1 MFPIVVVKRSMP
13 TCFQC
18 ELAHQ
23 KRRSSVVFVYEP
35 FYSSAGSSVLLN
47 LRIRYRINVDF
58 MHVSTSSVMPL
69 ISSAQKILAILNPV
83 LSSLYE
89 RVSCCIQNQCCRYFQ
104 SIQAVT
110 AVKRCAVCSRKTHV
124 SRRCLTSKLLSLGRE
139 PKLEIFLHRP
149 QKISRSMPQP
159 SSSKSN
165 A

>member
-23 KRRSSVVFVYEP
+23 KSRSTVVFVYEP
-35 FYSSAGSSVLLN
+35 FYSSTRCSVLFH
-47 LRIRYRINVDF
+47 LR
-58 MHVSTSSVMPL
+58 
-69 ISSAQKILAILNPV
+69 
-83 LSSLYE
+83 
-89 RVSCCIQNQCCRYFQ
+89 IQNQCCRYFQ

-110 AVKRCAVCSRKTHV
+110 AVKRCDVCSRKTHV
-124 SRRCLTSKLLSLGRE
+124 SRRCLTSKPLSPKRE
-139 PKLEIFLHRP
+139 PKLEISLHKP
-149 QKISRSMPQP
+149 QKISRCMPQP